1 MKVYIVGVDTGSPS
15 GLLASPYMEKE
26 LNVLG
31 YQVEQFPAKDADSLM
46 QALMQCAQ
54 PDALIL
60 CPLSGNLPAD
70 AACIH
75 AAAQVCQKPLAL
87 NPGVAAHLVKR
98 TKLSEQQAEQLACLP
113 QDARVFPCHQSAL
126 PGFEV
131 SGGGFHIVALPSDQQ
146 EQTSLF
152 FGYLF
157 QILKKA
163 SDTPCCVRVARV
175 MELNAGQ
182 VEAAL
187 EDLLAAQHPCVAV
200 YAKRSEVIVR
210 ICDNA
215 EDRQQAAQNCNAA
228 LKTVEERLG
237 TQ

>member
-1 MKVYIVGVDTGSPS
+1 MGHLYYDFLKRNCDYNQSSKIEVDTLKVYIVGVDTGSPS

-98 TKLSEQQAEQLACLP
+98 TKLSEQQAEQLAFSRLC
-113 QDARVFPCHQSAL
+113 RAL
-126 PGFEV
+126 RFRAAG
-131 SGGGFHIVALPSDQQ
+131 S
-146 EQTSLF
+146 TSL
-152 FGYLF
+152 
-157 QILKKA
+157 
-163 SDTPCCVRVARV
+163 PCPATS
-175 MELNAGQ
+175 
-182 VEAAL
+182 
-187 EDLLAAQHPCVAV
+187 
-200 YAKRSEVIVR
+200 RSR
-210 ICDNA
+210 PACFSA
-215 EDRQQAAQNCNAA
+215 TCSRF
-228 LKTVEERLG
+228 
-237 TQ
+237 

>member
-75 AAAQVCQKPLAL
+75 AAAQICQKPLAL

-113 QDARVFPCHQSAL
+113 QDAGFSPAISRLCRAL
-126 PGFEV
+126 RFRAAG
-131 SGGGFHIVALPSDQQ
+131 S
-146 EQTSLF
+146 TSL
-152 FGYLF
+152 
-157 QILKKA
+157 
-163 SDTPCCVRVARV
+163 PCPATS
-175 MELNAGQ
+175 
-182 VEAAL
+182 
-187 EDLLAAQHPCVAV
+187 
-200 YAKRSEVIVR
+200 RSR
-210 ICDNA
+210 PACFSA
-215 EDRQQAAQNCNAA
+215 TCSRF
-228 LKTVEERLG
+228 
-237 TQ
+237 

>member
-1 MKVYIVGVDTGSPS
+1 MISLRETVTITKAAKLEVDTLKVYIVGVDTGSPS

-98 TKLSEQQAEQLACLP
+98 AKLSEQQAEQLACLP
-113 QDARVFPCHQSAL
+113 QGCQGFP
-126 PGFEV
+126 
-131 SGGGFHIVALPSDQQ
+131 LPSVG
-146 EQTSLF
+146 S
-152 FGYLF
+152 
-157 QILKKA
+157 
-163 SDTPCCVRVARV
+163 
-175 MELNAGQ
+175 AG
-182 VEAAL
+182 L
-187 EDLLAAQHPCVAV
+187 
-200 YAKRSEVIVR
+200 
-210 ICDNA
+210 
-215 EDRQQAAQNCNAA
+215 
-228 LKTVEERLG
+228 
-237 TQ
+237 

>member
-75 AAAQVCQKPLAL
+75 AAAQICQKPLAL

-113 QDARVFPCHQSAL
+113 QDPQLLFSKETVAEELTHAAKRTGLSPAISRLCRAL
-126 PGFEV
+126 RFRAAG
-131 SGGGFHIVALPSDQQ
+131 S
-146 EQTSLF
+146 TSL
-152 FGYLF
+152 
-157 QILKKA
+157 
-163 SDTPCCVRVARV
+163 PCPATS
-175 MELNAGQ
+175 
-182 VEAAL
+182 
-187 EDLLAAQHPCVAV
+187 
-200 YAKRSEVIVR
+200 RSR
-210 ICDNA
+210 PACFSA
-215 EDRQQAAQNCNAA
+215 TCSRF
-228 LKTVEERLG
+228 
-237 TQ
+237 